1 MSASLWGARRPR
13 LWLGAC
19 PAGPAALASS
29 LAPQQRVKPGATV
42 PPGPSL
48 PRVFPGAS
56 SVTARKAQSP
66 ARAPASRRRCK

>member
-19 PAGPAALASS
+19 PAGPAALAGS

-48 PRVFPGAS
+48 PARVPG
-56 SVTARKAQSP
+56 SVVRYSPQSP
-66 ARAPASRRRCK
+66 ESGPSARQPAQV